1 MSNSATAR
9 RRHERDV
16 RRRKLRQRQAR
27 AAQQAALTRMM
38 KAAARQ
44 FAGKPTI
51 LRDAKGV
58 FHIRAGSEHYR
69 MVHP

>member
-1 MSNSATAR
+1 
-9 RRHERDV
+9 
-16 RRRKLRQRQAR
+16 
-27 AAQQAALTRMM
+27 MM